1 MTWIANVR
9 IISMYHRVSLQHSG
23 FMSCTPYSQ

>member
-1 MTWIANVR
+1 MTWIANAR
-9 IISMYHRVSLQHSG
+9 IISMYHRVSQHSG